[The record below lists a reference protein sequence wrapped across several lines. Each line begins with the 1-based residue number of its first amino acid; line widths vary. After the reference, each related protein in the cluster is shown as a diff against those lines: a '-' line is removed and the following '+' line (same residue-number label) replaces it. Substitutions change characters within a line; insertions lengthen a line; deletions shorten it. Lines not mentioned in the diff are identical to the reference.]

1 MATDLA
7 DFINMAAQRAR
18 GGAQWMN
25 NNRNAGSNVGSSR
38 PSGALPYVNAGGSGR
53 ALGRALD
60 NSQRAASMANMMENI
75 QGQKIGDSGRA
86 LDNSQ
91 RATDLANAE
100 ANIQGLET
108 GGSAR
113 ALGNALS
120 NIGRSARRGPLRG
133 VDFATAPN
141 NPQFET
147 NIPDL
152 PKFNSNFFFGPE
164 QLESRSPVNPYVSI
178 ERNYHRPGGIGELK
192 EDYWPEWAM
201 LPGQA
206 PANNVFTQNGLTSPL
221 TGQSM
226 PADLNAS
233 AFGRQYK
240 LLAAPYSPGSDWM
253 PLDIKQPIPMEYREP
268 VFIPTTYGRG

>member
-18 GGAQWMN
+18 GERTMN
-25 NNRNAGSNVGSSR
+25 NIRNAGSNIRGSR
-38 PSGALPYVNAGGSGR
+38 PGGALPYVNTGSSGR
-53 ALGRALD
+53 ALSRALD
-60 NSQRAASMANMMENI
+60 NSQRAADI
-75 QGQKIGDSGRA
+75 
-86 LDNSQ
+86 
-91 RATDLANAE
+91 ANASV
-100 ANIQGLET
+100 NTQGLKT

-113 ALGNALS
+113 TLGNAIANAADLV
-120 NIGRSARRGPLRG
+120 NTDRSARRGPLRG

-141 NPQFET
+141 NPQYET

-152 PKFNSNFFFGPE
+152 PKNNSNFFFGPE

-206 PANNVFTQNGLTSPL
+206 PANNVFTQNGLASPL

-268 VFIPTTYGRG
+268 VYIPTTYGRG